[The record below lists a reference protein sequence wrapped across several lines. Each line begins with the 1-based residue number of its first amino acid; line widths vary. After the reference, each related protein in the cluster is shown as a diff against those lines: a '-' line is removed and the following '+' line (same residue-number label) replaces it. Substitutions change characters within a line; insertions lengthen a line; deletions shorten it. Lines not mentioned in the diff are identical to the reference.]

1 MPLVIYVHGVLTRV
15 LGLYFENHF
24 LLTLGGTTYFKI
36 ERVFELKNFYS
47 LQLRCNLFLSIV
59 RFQILFT
66 FFFKKRHGSNNYGV
80 GEIFEKGQFLK
91 YAHFWNRLIFKI
103 GYFWDRR
110 HNYWKRVVF
119 FNATTFW
126 NALYFEAF
134 WSYFFHGKLCSCW
147 TCSLKIAIQ
156 KSHVAYGLPYFFTV
170 AVYLGP

>member
-119 FNATTFW
+119 LTPQLFETHYI
-126 NALYFEAF
+126 LKLFEAI
-134 WSYFFHGKLCSCW
+134 FFMENFAAAGHVLWKLRFKNHMLRMGYPIFS
-147 TCSLKIAIQ
+147 
-156 KSHVAYGLPYFFTV
+156 P
-170 AVYLGP
+170 